1 MSLDMKYFVL
11 KPRGNSSYALA
22 SRQAMCLYA
31 LMIEKTNLELAQDL
45 REWVRLEEQ
54 KAGGL
59 T

>member
-45 REWVRLEEQ
+45 R
-54 KAGGL
+54 
-59 T
+59 